1 MYNEVRGKLSAG
13 IHIERSEQAQ
23 YVQPGARDFAIAS
36 LDEFLA
42 DA

>member
-1 MYNEVRGKLSAG
+1 LVNGVRGKLGAG

-36 LDEFLA
+36 LDEFLPHA
-42 DA
+42 